1 MSLDL
6 TKVAPQVTSMVTQ
19 LQNRNKE
26 RQEQV
31 DRSLGILKSTDFEKL
46 KRKIAASHTT
56 WLVAGLVEEL
66 DVTHPL
72 PPLPAE
78 YTIVA
83 TDGSQIDIDRHR
95 TARCYLINISTV
107 MLRYGAYPAAELN
120 NYPHLYSTEEEM
132 VITQDNTNINKQV
145 IDSALLGIKRNI
157 EECSYLAKLSEEIP
171 TGSTG
176 LALMDG
182 TLILWGLSGNVYPDF
197 VIEILLKNGLLQH
210 LENIRKMNKDRKL
223 VVASYI
229 SFPRS
234 NDVINSL
241 RVSLCPHEVVNT
253 DRYCENCVNR
263 ECSALSDIQDRDLFA
278 NLLKSGERSALFMN
292 NSSIV
297 KSHYGPHRVYF
308 FYLNVNEEIARI
320 EIPEWIALDKDLVNT
335 AHSLIIEQCKKGQ
348 GYPVALSEAH
358 EQAVIT
364 GNDRENFWN
373 LIESS
378 MIDEKFI
385 GSNSVKSRSKRTRWV

>member
-6 TKVAPQVTSMVTQ
+6 TKVAPQVTNMVTQ
-19 LQNRNKE
+19 LRNRTRE
-26 RQEQV
+26 RQEQL
-31 DRSLGILKSTDFEKL
+31 DRSLNILKSIEFEKL
-46 KRKIAASHTT
+46 KRKVAASHTT
-56 WLVAGLVEEL
+56 WLVAGLVEGL
-66 DVTHPL
+66 NVTY
-72 PPLPAE
+72 PLPALLAE
-78 YTIVA
+78 YTVIA

-95 TARCYLINISTV
+95 AARCYLINISTV
-107 MLRYGAYPAAELN
+107 VLKYGTNPGAELTS
-120 NYPHLYSTEEEM
+120 YPNLYSAEEDM
-132 VITQDNTNINKQV
+132 IIAPDNTNINKQV
-145 IDSALLGIKRNI
+145 IDSTLLGIKRNV
-157 EECSYLAKLSEEIP
+157 EECSYLAKLSEKIP
-171 TGSTG
+171 AGSTG

-182 TLILWGLSGNVYPDF
+182 TLILWGLSGNIYPDF
-197 VIEILLKNGLLQH
+197 VVESLLNNGLLQQ
-210 LENIRKMNKDRKL
+210 LEQMRKMNKDRKL

-263 ECSALSDIQDRDLFA
+263 ECSVLSDIQDRDLFA
-278 NLLKSGERSALFMN
+278 YLLKSGERSALFMN

-297 KSHYGPHRVYF
+297 TSYYGPHRVYF
-308 FYLNVNEEIARI
+308 FYLNVDEEIARI
-320 EIPEWIALDKDLVNT
+320 EIPEWIAMNKDLVNT

-358 EQAVIT
+358 EQAVVT
-364 GNDRENFWN
+364 GMDRENFWN

-378 MIDEKFI
+378 LIDEKLA

>member
-6 TKVAPQVTSMVTQ
+6 TKVAPQVTNMVSQ
-19 LQNRNKE
+19 LRNRSRE
-26 RQEQV
+26 RQGQL
-31 DRSLGILKSTDFEKL
+31 DRSLIILKTTEFEKL
-46 KRKIAASHTT
+46 KRKVAASHTT

-66 DVTHPL
+66 NVTYPL
-72 PPLPAE
+72 PALPAE

-107 MLRYGAYPAAELN
+107 MLRYGIHPTAELN
-120 NYPHLYSTEEEM
+120 NYPHLSSTEEEM
-132 VITQDNTNINKQV
+132 VIAQDNTNVNKQV
-145 IDSALLGIKRNI
+145 IDSALLGIKRNV
-157 EECSYLAKLSEEIP
+157 EECSYLAKLSGEIP
-171 TGSTG
+171 IGSTG

-197 VIEILLKNGLLQH
+197 VVETLLNNGLLQQ
-210 LENIRKMNKDRKL
+210 LEQMRKMNKDRKL

-241 RVSLCPHEVVNT
+241 RVSVCPHEVVNT
-253 DRYCENCVNR
+253 DRYCEDCVNR
-263 ECSALSDIQDRDLFA
+263 ECSVLSDIQDRDLFA

-297 KSHYGPHRVYF
+297 KNHYGPHRVYF
-308 FYLNVNEEIARI
+308 FYLNVDEEIARI
-320 EIPEWIALDKDLVNT
+320 EIPEWIAMDKDLVNT

-358 EQAVIT
+358 EQAVVT
-364 GNDRENFWN
+364 GTDRENFWN

-378 MIDEKFI
+378 MIDENFT